1 VAGYPPRRLDE
12 RAHGHAYRQLLSD
25 FVTDG
30 QRAYKPSFDQM
41 LRSGSR
47 RQARARNRPRLPWPV
62 QVLLGMMTTVFCFAC
77 LVMTLVILGLFR

>member
-1 VAGYPPRRLDE
+1 MAGYPPRRVDE

-30 QRAYKPSFDQM
+30 QRAHKPSFDQV
-41 LRSGSR
+41 LSSGSR
-47 RQARARNRPRLPWPV
+47 RQARARSRPHLSWPV

-77 LVMTLVILGLFR
+77 LVMTLVILELFR